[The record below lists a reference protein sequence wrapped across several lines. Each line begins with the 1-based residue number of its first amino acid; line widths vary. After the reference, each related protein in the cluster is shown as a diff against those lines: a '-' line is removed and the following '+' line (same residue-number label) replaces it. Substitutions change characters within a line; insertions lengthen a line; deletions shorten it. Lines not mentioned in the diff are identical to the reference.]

1 MRNIFYDSNSLG
13 KAVYIA
19 DIQSLT
25 RNDLN
30 ILERELNVAISNM
43 SAKMHEERDTT
54 ELDWLHKLSVKLKI
68 CEQFI
73 TRIKQVKENDLSRV
87 ESYHLSYFR
96 QAVSALIGPLQ
107 ADKLYEKARQDALS
121 KSARVKLLSKFQWD
135 DNHPQAQHGDGI
147 SHPQERG

>member
-1 MRNIFYDSNSLG
+1 MRNIFYDSESLG

-30 ILERELNVAISNM
+30 VLECELVIATSNM
-43 SAKMHEERDTT
+43 RTKMHDERDTT

-73 TRIKQVKENDLSRV
+73 TRIKQVKESDLSKV
-87 ESYHLSYFR
+87 EAYHLSYFR
-96 QAVSALIGPLQ
+96 QAVSTLIGPLQ
-107 ADKLYEKARQDALS
+107 ADKLYEKARQDAL
-121 KSARVKLLSKFQWD
+121 FQVGKES
-135 DNHPQAQHGDGI
+135 N
-147 SHPQERG
+147 S

>member
-1 MRNIFYDSNSLG
+1 MRNIFYDSESLG

-30 ILERELNVAISNM
+30 ILECELVIATSNM
-43 SAKMHEERDTT
+43 RTKMHDERDTT

-73 TRIKQVKENDLSRV
+73 TRIKQVKESDLSKV
-87 ESYHLSYFR
+87 EAYHLSYFR
-96 QAVSALIGPLQ
+96 QAVSTLIGPLQ
-107 ADKLYEKARQDALS
+107 ADKLYEKARQDAL
-121 KSARVKLLSKFQWD
+121 FQVGKES
-135 DNHPQAQHGDGI
+135 N
-147 SHPQERG
+147 S

>member
-1 MRNIFYDSNSLG
+1 MRNVFYDSDSLG

-30 ILERELNVAISNM
+30 VLERELNVAISNM
-43 SAKMHEERDTT
+43 RTKMHDERDTT

-68 CEQFI
+68 CEQFM
-73 TRIKQVKENDLSRV
+73 TRVKQVKENDLSKV
-87 ESYHLSYFR
+87 EAYHLSYFR

-107 ADKLYEKARQDALS
+107 TDQLYEKARQDAL
-121 KSARVKLLSKFQWD
+121 FQIGKES
-135 DNHPQAQHGDGI
+135 N
-147 SHPQERG
+147 S